1 MNDIDLTYRIA
12 FGMIRSMGVDLA
24 QKFLAVIPSE
34 KDFFD
39 MPDAELQAIT
49 SSRSRITEKSYR
61 NACLEKAQ
69 HELDFIEKNGIAVTY
84 FTDSNYP
91 RRLLNAADSPIVLFS
106 LGTCNLNAQHVVSIV
121 GTRRCTEYGRHYCT
135 ALVQQLTEQ
144 LDDVVI
150 VSGLAYGTDITAH
163 RAAMKCDVPTVA
175 VQACGLNKIYPAEH
189 RNDAV
194 EIVRRGGAIVS
205 DYTSQDTLHRGNF
218 VARNRII
225 AGLSDCTI
233 VVESAEKGGSLITAH
248 IAQSY
253 DRDVFALPGRVG
265 DEYSKGCNRL
275 IQNNQA
281 MLITCADD
289 LINAMRW
296 ESKKSNKPTA
306 ELEMFP
312 SLNAEEQKVVD
323 IIRQAGDIHI
333 KTLAERAGMPVYR
346 IMSTVVELDCRG
358 IIITL
363 PGCRYT
369 MA

>member
-1 MNDIDLTYRIA
+1 M
-12 FGMIRSMGVDLA
+12 
-24 QKFLAVIPSE
+24 
-34 KDFFD
+34 
-39 MPDAELQAIT
+39 
-49 SSRSRITEKSYR
+49 
-61 NACLEKAQ
+61 
-69 HELDFIEKNGIAVTY
+69 
-84 FTDSNYP
+84 
-91 RRLLNAADSPIVLFS
+91 
-106 LGTCNLNAQHVVSIV
+106 
-121 GTRRCTEYGRHYCT
+121 
-135 ALVQQLTEQ
+135 
-144 LDDVVI
+144 I

-225 AGLSDCTI
+225 AGLSDCTV

-333 KTLAERAGMPVYR
+333 NTLAERAGMPVYR

>member
-1 MNDIDLTYRIA
+1 M
-12 FGMIRSMGVDLA
+12 
-24 QKFLAVIPSE
+24 
-34 KDFFD
+34 
-39 MPDAELQAIT
+39 QAIT

-225 AGLSDCTI
+225 AGLSDCTV

-333 KTLAERAGMPVYR
+333 NTLAERAGMPVYR

>member
-1 MNDIDLTYRIA
+1 M
-12 FGMIRSMGVDLA
+12 
-24 QKFLAVIPSE
+24 
-34 KDFFD
+34 
-39 MPDAELQAIT
+39 
-49 SSRSRITEKSYR
+49 
-61 NACLEKAQ
+61 
-69 HELDFIEKNGIAVTY
+69 
-84 FTDSNYP
+84 
-91 RRLLNAADSPIVLFS
+91 
-106 LGTCNLNAQHVVSIV
+106 
-121 GTRRCTEYGRHYCT
+121 
-135 ALVQQLTEQ
+135 
-144 LDDVVI
+144 
-150 VSGLAYGTDITAH
+150 
-163 RAAMKCDVPTVA
+163 
-175 VQACGLNKIYPAEH
+175 
-189 RNDAV
+189 
-194 EIVRRGGAIVS
+194 
-205 DYTSQDTLHRGNF
+205 
-218 VARNRII
+218 
-225 AGLSDCTI
+225 SDCTV

-333 KTLAERAGMPVYR
+333 NTLAERAGMPVYR